1 MAKDIDKQI
10 DVVDGTMTQEEASR
24 PEYNR
29 VYQVYENSRIPVSK
43 SVGKLWKMR
52 WQECERM
59 MKHNGDKDRWDE
71 AIDYYQNDQGG
82 RSGKRLRLSEVGT
95 GKSYDF
101 KYSSENIV
109 FANTSALVPAT
120 YAKNPDVEITAVKS
134 ENEKAARLYER
145 LLDELFRRKTAPGI
159 NLKPKMRRAVV
170 TTTLTNLCY
179 LELAYVRK
187 EDSSEQA
194 VAEIEELSK
203 QLSEAKKVEEVQEIE
218 GKLQALEHKISFL
231 SASGP
236 TIRFRLPHMV
246 YVDPNCEDQDLCD
259 ADYVII
265 GDYVRTDFLRAM
277 YGRKDDKG
285 NWMSIYKP
293 THVLSGD
300 VDSQGHDDEINNF
313 TLLTEG
319 AEEHEAYGYVDK
331 NEFEHNCRTLCWY
344 VWDKTTRRV
353 LMFNDKDWSWP
364 IWVWDD
370 PYKLSRFFP
379 IFPLTYY
386 TDPETRNA
394 KSEVM
399 YYLDQQ
405 DEINQINDERAR
417 MRHWAIS
424 KVFVNSGLV
433 RDATKLEKFLR
444 SDSDDLVFPLNIPDG
459 KRVSDMI
466 GAFPLPSTQ
475 FEQLF
480 NTEPVLQSINRLS
493 SVTPIMQNVQFKTN
507 TTNKAIE
514 SYESTTQTRLDEKI
528 DAIEELLAD
537 IGKSLLEMCV
547 QFMSYDEVVHLL
559 GADFVEK
566 HGGWYEGMSVEQFN
580 EEYNCRIVGGST
592 LKPTAKVK
600 KEQAMQLGQI
610 LGQFANASPM
620 LVILI
625 LKMIE
630 RAFGDDVVITPEE
643 WETILQGTQQQMQ
656 RGGPQQGNAQS
667 AEGQSQAQEQA
678 VGAGANADTNVVM
691 EQVAQI
697 IDRLPPQA
705 KQFLGEGISRGVPLK
720 QLVSQM
726 TQAAQGQQQ
735 QRPQ

>member
-1 MAKDIDKQI
+1 MNCLMTLGAADMAKDIDKQI

-134 ENEKAARLYER
+134 ENERSARLYEK

-187 EDSSEQA
+187 EDSIEQA

-265 GDYVRTDFLRAM
+265 GDYVRTDFLRA
-277 YGRKDDKG
+277 
-285 NWMSIYKP
+285 
-293 THVLSGD
+293 
-300 VDSQGHDDEINNF
+300 
-313 TLLTEG
+313 
-319 AEEHEAYGYVDK
+319 
-331 NEFEHNCRTLCWY
+331 
-344 VWDKTTRRV
+344 
-353 LMFNDKDWSWP
+353 
-364 IWVWDD
+364 
-370 PYKLSRFFP
+370 
-379 IFPLTYY
+379 
-386 TDPETRNA
+386 
-394 KSEVM
+394 
-399 YYLDQQ
+399 
-405 DEINQINDERAR
+405 
-417 MRHWAIS
+417 
-424 KVFVNSGLV
+424 
-433 RDATKLEKFLR
+433 
-444 SDSDDLVFPLNIPDG
+444 
-459 KRVSDMI
+459 
-466 GAFPLPSTQ
+466 
-475 FEQLF
+475 
-480 NTEPVLQSINRLS
+480 
-493 SVTPIMQNVQFKTN
+493 
-507 TTNKAIE
+507 
-514 SYESTTQTRLDEKI
+514 
-528 DAIEELLAD
+528 
-537 IGKSLLEMCV
+537 
-547 QFMSYDEVVHLL
+547 
-559 GADFVEK
+559 
-566 HGGWYEGMSVEQFN
+566 
-580 EEYNCRIVGGST
+580 
-592 LKPTAKVK
+592 
-600 KEQAMQLGQI
+600 
-610 LGQFANASPM
+610 
-620 LVILI
+620 
-625 LKMIE
+625 
-630 RAFGDDVVITPEE
+630 
-643 WETILQGTQQQMQ
+643 
-656 RGGPQQGNAQS
+656 
-667 AEGQSQAQEQA
+667 
-678 VGAGANADTNVVM
+678 
-691 EQVAQI
+691 
-697 IDRLPPQA
+697 
-705 KQFLGEGISRGVPLK
+705 
-720 QLVSQM
+720 
-726 TQAAQGQQQ
+726 
-735 QRPQ
+735 